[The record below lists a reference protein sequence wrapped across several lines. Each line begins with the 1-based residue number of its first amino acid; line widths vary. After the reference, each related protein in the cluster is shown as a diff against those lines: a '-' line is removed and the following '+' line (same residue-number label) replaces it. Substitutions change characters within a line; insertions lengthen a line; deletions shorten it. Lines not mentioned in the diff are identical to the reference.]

1 MNNPWNN
8 TLKDFFSSTIPDEAK
23 RELVDLLELN
33 QRGRED
39 ICVFVEEILGVS
51 LNNFQ
56 RNFLVHSTTSRALWL
71 TKFGVEI
78 EDIGGYL
85 FGRNIACPSN
95 QVGKTIMIAIKHLW
109 FNYYKIGL
117 DLEDTLIDKA
127 HYQTLNISPHSRQV
141 KQCYNYIKEILEER
155 FIIDEEGKKRVN
167 KLHALM
173 KDFLTGENSTLGE
186 LRFRNKSVFYTVPT
200 GQDQA
205 ASLAGAQFGYI
216 SYDECYSEDTEVL
229 TEKGWKLI
237 KDVRVGE
244 RVPSLNLETG
254 KVEDANVR
262 AVINKKYKGK
272 MVQFGGAGHRFDLLV
287 TPGHRMV
294 AATRASSKAKDRYK
308 AFTFHEAKN
317 LLGKEHLLT
326 QAFERKTDEPM
337 QKMVSIEGYSKKLRV
352 GRPFSCEAI
361 EVDAKA
367 YFEFV
372 GLFLTEGSVNKNMV
386 VISQT
391 PKGNAYDR
399 IPKVLDALGFGWKKA
414 KGGFLICNSQLAR
427 HLERAIP
434 KYSYAKRIPR
444 WMLAA
449 HPTLLALLFDG
460 IVAGDGWMKG
470 NNRCGYVGTASVG
483 LADDY
488 MELFLSLGFVPSM
501 KKIASNKKGG
511 WVNGQ
516 HIISHRDFYII
527 NFRKDYKTPRCGIG
541 RNERFADSKEVNYDG
556 RVYCLNLDRNNTLMV
571 RRNGRVAWSG
581 NCAQSLHLENELG
594 AKIMSRLIK
603 YGVALDLISTPEV
616 DSPSHQYYL
625 HIVKLGF
632 AGKEGWWALNGI
644 LDDNKFIPK
653 LQRDRAKADLLS
665 TNKQKYRQVVFGDFI
680 SGGKRFFDPK
690 EVEQMWR
697 LSGKIACQPK
707 HLYLLVSDWG
717 MSDTG
722 DESVFKI
729 FDYTNWGISGK
740 IQIVNHEAI
749 KGGSPY
755 MQFALL
761 RTLYDGYTWYDDD
774 GVTAHKP
781 TFVMDAKALGGVVI
795 KKLLAP
801 LQPRAFNIEK
811 DEALM
816 LLKKEMSSGRDYYES
831 EVDGAVI
838 EKNPGFGSISSYF
851 IEELSEQLGTYHIED
866 KKLRQDFVMTLM
878 MGVSYIARKF
888 PKQMVKKVELNHLA
902 GYNTQVSQPSRTVRG
917 NIVRVHQMLQ

>member
-1 MNNPWNN
+1 MNNYWDNI
-8 TLKDFFSSTIPDEAK
+8 LKDFFTSTLPDEAK
-23 RELVDLLELN
+23 REVVDLIELN

-39 ICVFVEEILGVS
+39 ICVFSEEMLGVP

-56 RNFLVHSTTSRALWL
+56 RKFLQRSTTPRSLWME
-71 TKFGVEI
+71 KFGIEI

-95 QVGKTIMIAIKHLW
+95 QVGKTVMIAIKHLW

-117 DLEDTLIDKA
+117 DLEDNLIDKA

-141 KQCYNYIKEILEER
+141 KQCYNYVKEILEER
-155 FIIDEEGKKRVN
+155 FIIDEEGKKRIN

-173 KDFLTGENSTLGE
+173 KDFLSGENSTLGE

-216 SYDECYSEDTEVL
+216 SYDECAQCYSEDTEVL
-229 TEKGWKLI
+229 TDFGWK
-237 KDVRVGE
+237 KFPDVKMGDF
-244 RVPSLNLETG
+244 VPSMNVETG
-254 KVEDANVR
+254 LVENVKVKR
-262 AVINKKYKGK
+262 IINEPYEGD
-272 MVQFGGAGHRFDLLV
+272 MIQFGGGRQQFTDLLV
-287 TPGHRMV
+287 TPNHKMV
-294 AATRASSKAKDRYK
+294 VAKSKGASQYHP
-308 AFTFHEAKN
+308 F
-317 LLGKEHLLT
+317 
-326 QAFERKTDEPM
+326 AFEEAGNLVGKHFRLHQSFMATGNEMANFIIPAYQNKESGSGLYVRGERK
-337 QKMVSIEGYSKKLRV
+337 I
-352 GRPFSCEAI
+352 AI
-361 EVDAKA
+361 ED
-367 YFEFV
+367 FL
-372 GLFLTEGSVNKNMV
+372 LFLGLYISEGSIWKNRII
-386 VISQT
+386 ISQT
-391 PKGNAYDR
+391 EKGKAFAMLPKLLDSMGYSWSINK
-399 IPKVLDALGFGWKKA
+399 KVGYNVFDK
-414 KGGFLICNSQLAR
+414 QLA
-427 HLERAIP
+427 EFVKQFIP
-434 KYSYAKRIPR
+434 GLAENKRIPR
-444 WMLAA
+444 EILNLS
-449 HPTLLALLFDG
+449 PRLLQILFDG
-460 IVAGDGWMKG
+460 LILGDGSYKKNGKG
-470 NNRCGYVGTASVG
+470 CGTYGTTSKG
-483 LADDY
+483 LVDDV
-488 MELFLSLGFVPSM
+488 MELCLRIGLVPSLNVQKARTGGFI
-501 KKIASNKKGG
+501 KKRKITGSM
-511 WVNGQ
+511 
-516 HIISHRDFYII
+516 DFYRVQ
-527 NFRKDYKTPRCGIG
+527 FRKHRQFPSINHHPK
-541 RNERFADSKEVNYDG
+541 NELCSSVKKVSYSGNI
-556 RVYCLNLDRNNTLMV
+556 VCLTLEKNHTLMV

-581 NCAQSLHLENELG
+581 NSLHLENELG

-653 LQRDRAKADLLS
+653 IQRDRAKADLLS

-680 SGGKRFFDPK
+680 SGGKKFFDPK

-722 DESVFKI
+722 DESVFKV

-749 KGGSPY
+749 RGGSPY

-781 TFVMDAKALGGVVI
+781 IFVMDAKALGGVVI
-795 KKLLAP
+795 KKLLAL

-816 LLKKEMSSGRDYYES
+816 LLQKEMRFGRDYYES

-838 EKNPGFGSISSYF
+838 EKNPNFGSISSYF

-878 MGVSYIARKF
+878 MGVSYIAKKF

-917 NIVRVHQMLQ
+917 NVVRVRQMFQ